1 MKIKLLA
8 LVMVALST
16 VQAEWAKLITY
27 SLKVPDKC
35 QWGIGGVSGI
45 VNNNGKAGV
54 LEGDS
59 SDFLLCASM
68 PYGVKTWKETIPKE
82 YMCDKDAVDAVH
94 KEQADGLKNATS
106 CKLVTD
112 KPGTL
117 VDLSLFYEGVES
129 FIKGIDDAAELLVA
143 AFPDLSKGEGYT
155 SEGYVQL
162 CKAPAN
168 ENVSEQLVA
177 VTSKISKTLNIAGYF
192 PKNQFVF
199 SIDYSEYI
207 PSEDEKKSL
216 TAQGNDTTTLPW

>member
-1 MKIKLLA
+1 MKIKLLV

-16 VQAEWAKLITY
+16 VQAEWAKSITY
-27 SLKVPDKC
+27 SLKVSDKC

-54 LEGDS
+54 IEGDS

-82 YMCDKDAVDAVH
+82 YMCHKSAVDAVH
-94 KEQADGLKNATS
+94 KEQADDLKNATN
-106 CKLVTD
+106 CKLAKD
-112 KPGTL
+112 NSGKL
-117 VDLSLFYEGVES
+117 IDLSLFYEGVES
-129 FIKGIDDAAELLVA
+129 FVKGIDDAAELLVA

-168 ENVSEQLVA
+168 KNVLEQLVA
-177 VTSKISKTLNIAGYF
+177 VTNKISKTLNLAACF
-192 PKNQFVF
+192 PNNQFIF
-199 SIDYSEYI
+199 SLDYSEYI
-207 PSEDEKKSL
+207 PSEEEKESI
-216 TAQGNDTTTLPW
+216 TTQITIGNLPW